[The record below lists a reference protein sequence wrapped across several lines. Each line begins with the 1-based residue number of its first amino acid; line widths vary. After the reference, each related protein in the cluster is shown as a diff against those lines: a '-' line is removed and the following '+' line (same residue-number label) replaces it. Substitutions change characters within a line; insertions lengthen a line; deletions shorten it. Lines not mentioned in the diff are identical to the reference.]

1 MASAKEL
8 SDKVDALA
16 AEVETAN
23 GKADTLIA
31 LVADLRNQIA
41 ELSASGGAT
50 PAELDAIAAKVDAA
64 VTSLQAQE
72 GEDDAAGTPPA

>member
-31 LVADLRNQIA
+31 LVADLRKQIA
-41 ELSASGGAT
+41 DLSASGGAT

-72 GEDDAAGTPPA
+72 GEDDAAVTPPA